1 MYDIA
6 ILGGGPAGLSAAIN
20 ARVRNKTVVIISND
34 RRENA
39 LYRSNYVPNYPGLAD
54 VSGSEL
60 LEKMHAQAKALGAEF
75 LTKRVIS
82 AMDLGNSWF
91 LSAEETVVEARTV
104 ILAGGIV
111 RSDKYI
117 GETEFVGRG
126 VSYCATCDG
135 MLYRQKRV
143 VVYGDTE
150 AAEREANYLKE
161 IGCIVIY
168 LSKKTENG
176 KLLPTIP
183 FIRIRT
189 MEIHGDSKVTHV
201 MIDGEKVLCD
211 GVFLLRASVAPTD
224 MIPNLRMEE
233 GHIQVNR
240 AMETNL
246 RGVYA
251 AGDCVGE
258 PYQIA
263 KATGEGQIAA
273 LKAVSWLDKQQ

>member
-20 ARVRNKTVVIISND
+20 ARARNKTVVIISND

-39 LYRSNYVPNYPGLAD
+39 LYRSNHVPNYPGLAD

-183 FIRIRT
+183 FIRIKT
-189 MEIHGDSKVTHV
+189 MEIHGDTKVTNV

>member
-39 LYRSNYVPNYPGLAD
+39 LYRSNHVPNYPGLAD